1 MPALR
6 SFFLAGIGEPNLL
19 AIPAAIVAYEEGHD
33 WLRELKKVLR
43 DNFAFAREFLEK
55 EVSEL
60 KVLDSNAS
68 YLAWVDISALGINE
82 ANFCKYLRE
91 KTGLIISA
99 GNSYRG

>member
-1 MPALR
+1 M
-6 SFFLAGIGEPNLL
+6 L